1 MMKKAST
8 DNGIFRLKF
17 EVFTISFWRKNERK
31 KKKKKEKEKNKNVK
45 SRIALSHFLDIKVT

>member
-17 EVFTISFWRKNERK
+17 EVFTISFWRKKKEEK
-31 KKKKKEKEKNKNVK
+31 KKGKNKNVK
-45 SRIALSHFLDIKVT
+45 SRMALSHFLDIKVT